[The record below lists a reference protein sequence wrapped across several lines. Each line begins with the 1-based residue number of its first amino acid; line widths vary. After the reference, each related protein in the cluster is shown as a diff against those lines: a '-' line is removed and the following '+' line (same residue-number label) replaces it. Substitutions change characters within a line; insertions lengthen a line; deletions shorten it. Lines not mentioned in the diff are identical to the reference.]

1 MTAHED
7 THGSDAAHSTPREDD
22 AMTKV
27 KICGITRL
35 EDALKAAELG
45 ADFIGF
51 IFVPESV
58 REMTAEAAAPIAAK
72 LRELPQ
78 PPKIVGVFVDASV
91 ETIRDVAAK
100 VGLDFV
106 QLHGTETDE
115 DIQAIGLPA
124 FKVYRVGDA
133 LPDTTSHPS
142 AEWHLFDTYEERRV
156 GGTGRRF
163 DWSLL
168 AMYPRTKP
176 FLLSGGLTPDNV
188 AAAVSLVRPDAIDI
202 ASGVESEPGIKD
214 HEKLERLF
222 ERINRL

>member
-1 MTAHED
+1 
-7 THGSDAAHSTPREDD
+7 
-22 AMTKV
+22 MTKV
-27 KICGITRL
+27 KICGITRE

-51 IFVPESV
+51 IFVPDSA
-58 REMTAEAAAPIAAK
+58 REMTAESAAAIAEK
-72 LRELPQ
+72 LRMLPNA
-78 PPKIVGVFVDASV
+78 PKLVGVFVDASV
-91 ETIRDVAAK
+91 ETIRDTAQK
-100 VGLDFV
+100 VGLDLV
-106 QLHGTETDE
+106 QLHGTESDE
-115 DIQAIGLPA
+115 DIEAIGLASVKA
-124 FKVYRVGDA
+124 FRVGDA
-133 LPDTTSHPS
+133 LPDTTAHPS

-176 FLLSGGLTPDNV
+176 FFLSGGLTPDNI

-222 ERINRL
+222 ERIKRL